1 MSDFFQAVFS
11 LLINSPGNLAYHLVL
26 AFSIA
31 GALLVAN
38 SQRSQDSS
46 SPWRRM
52 VFGLGF
58 LLLLRVL
65 LFTAAALVWQ
75 GLISDQLVLPLVDRA
90 VNLLSVIVIVWLW
103 AFPIPNRFADAA
115 VVLLVLL
122 ALTFFVFSQ
131 VWITAT
137 PVSGQFNGALV
148 DRAYA
153 VAVLTLLLLGAIVL
167 VFRQPPSWGIGLG
180 MLILLF
186 LGDLFHLLL
195 PLPLADYPGAV
206 RLAEMAAYPLLLTL
220 PLRFS
225 SSTAARSSIPIDPN
239 MPTPGALNTYLA
251 LAVQPNWDAFCQQIT
266 SAFAHAYGVDICL
279 LFSPIASNQRV
290 ACECGHNAHSGETI
304 PRFSVSDADIPH
316 LLDALAAG
324 SAVALDRAHHFDDFI
339 TLETALGLPECD
351 TLFIQPVLD
360 ESAKALA
367 ALVFLSPFTQAVLS
381 PQDHAYL
388 QAGSLQMARLL
399 HHTIGN
405 FVLKQELRDAR
416 QGLLTAKADQGGMVA
431 ENRMLREE
439 IAKTQVYQPDRY
451 QDDES
456 LDELLSAHE
465 EAQKIISRLRVE
477 NIRLLGLLK
486 LTGAGE
492 LSEPLPGEPL
502 GTKTIGEDQMPE
514 IDDELRVALLEVA
527 HLQSVLE
534 EADRSILDLRRQ
546 REFEKLS
553 IKNQEQVFTLTRDLR
568 QSLSAIIG
576 YSDFLLDES
585 VGILGSLQRKFLE
598 RVKTSAERMSTQ
610 VDEIIAITNSEI
622 AQLQR
627 SPDHTDIYAAVDS
640 ALKSAGRDIRQKEIS
655 LRVDL
660 QDDLPDLRLDTLQIE
675 RCLGILLSNAGSVTP
690 AQGEIT
696 LKVVIDHADTPGDH
710 VLFQVADQGEGI
722 APELLPSLF
731 TQPASSDL
739 SQLDGVSV
747 DLAGLVELQ
756 AIVSDLHG
764 RLWVESTLGTGSV
777 FSILIPYYL
786 DELASPESE

>member
-31 GALLVAN
+31 GSLLVAN
-38 SQRSQDSS
+38 SQRRQDGS

-75 GLISDQLVLPLVDRA
+75 GVISDQLVLPLVDRV
-90 VNLLSVIVIVWLW
+90 VNLLSVIVIIWLW
-103 AFPIPNRFADAA
+103 AFPSPNRFADAS

-122 ALTFFVFSQ
+122 ALTFFVFSL
-131 VWITAT
+131 VWITGT
-137 PVSGQFNGALV
+137 SFSGQFNGAQV

-153 VAVLTLLLLGAIVL
+153 VSALSLLLLGVIVL
-167 VFRQPPSWGIGLG
+167 IIRRPLSWGIGLA
-180 MLILLF
+180 MLFLLF
-186 LGDLFHLLL
+186 LGHLIHLTL
-195 PLPLADYPGAV
+195 PLPLADYPGVV
-206 RLAEMAAYPLLLTL
+206 RLAEMAAYPLLLIL
-220 PLRFS
+220 PLRFTSTS
-225 SSTAARSSIPIDPN
+225 SARSAVSLAPDN
-239 MPTPGALNTYLA
+239 LTPGALNTYLT
-251 LAVQPNWDAFCQQIT
+251 LAAQPTWDAFCQRVT
-266 SAFAHAYGVDICL
+266 SAFAVAYGVDICL
-279 LFSPIASNQRV
+279 FFSPVASNQRV
-290 ACECGHNAHSGETI
+290 ACECGHNAHTGEII

-316 LLDALAAG
+316 LLAALTAG
-324 SAVALDRAHHFDDFI
+324 SAVALDRERHFDDFI
-339 TLETALGLPECD
+339 TLESALGLPVCD
-351 TLFIQPVLD
+351 TLFVQPLID
-360 ESAKALA
+360 ESSKVLA
-367 ALVFLSPFTQAVLS
+367 ALVFLSPFSQTVLS

-388 QAGSLQMARLL
+388 QAGSLQMAHLL

-405 FVLKQELRDAR
+405 FVLKQELRGSR
-416 QGLLTAKADQGGMVA
+416 QELLAAKVDQGNLVV
-431 ENRMLREE
+431 ENRTLREE
-439 IAKTQVYQPDRY
+439 IAKTQVYQSDRY
-451 QDDES
+451 QDDDS

-486 LTGAGE
+486 LTSAVE
-492 LSEPLPGEPL
+492 LSEPLAGEPL
-502 GTKTIGEDQMPE
+502 GTATVGEGQMPE

-527 HLQSVLE
+527 HLQSVIE

-546 REFEKLS
+546 REFERLS
-553 IKNQEQVFTLTRDLR
+553 LKNQEQVFTLTRDLR

-585 VGILGSLQRKFLE
+585 IGILGSLQRKFLE
-598 RVKTSAERMSTQ
+598 RVKVSAERMSTQ
-610 VDEIIAITNSEI
+610 IDEIITITNSEI

-640 ALKSAGRDIRQKEIS
+640 ALKFAGRDLRQKEIS

-660 QDDLPDLRLDTLQIE
+660 QDNLPALRLSTSQIE

-690 AQGEIT
+690 AQGEVT
-696 LKVVIDHADTPGDH
+696 LKVVVDHADTPGDH

-739 SQLDGVSV
+739 SLLESVGV

-756 AIVSDLHG
+756 SIVSELNG
-764 RLWVESTLGTGSV
+764 RLWVESTPGIGSV
-777 FSILIPYYL
+777 FSVLIPIYL
-786 DELASPESE
+786 DERPSPESE